1 MLGLKYIKAQPTT
14 YLMAFKRGKAVRE
27 GAGLS
32 LLFYAPTTNLV
43 AIPIGSREA
52 PFIFEK
58 VTADF
63 QTVRV
68 QGQVSYRIA
77 EPTKAAGRLNFALK
91 PDAVTYESDD
101 PTRVPQR
108 IVSAV
113 EVLVQNIVQGT
124 TLTQAI
130 RGSAQLADGVTKG
143 LKTHG
148 EILSLGLEIL
158 SVAVLGVKP
167 SPETARALEAQ
178 AREAFL
184 KVADDAVYA
193 RRNSAVEQER
203 AIKQSELDTEIAV
216 EEKKRAIRE
225 TQMDAEASVQRKK
238 HELRQAAMES
248 DIATELRRTEFV
260 KSTAEN
266 TRVLAEA
273 EAHRIG
279 AFVEAI
285 QAADPRIIQ
294 ALAAMG
300 MQPGQLIAQAFGG
313 IAERA
318 ERIGQLNM
326 SPDLLQSLMA
336 PAALKGKANEH
347 A

>member
-14 YLMAFKRGKAVRE
+14 YLMAFKQGKAVRE

-32 LLFYAPTTNLV
+32 LLYYAPTTNLV

-58 VTADF
+58 VTSDF

-77 EPTKAAGRLNFALK
+77 EPAKAAASLNFALK
-91 PDAVTYESDD
+91 RDAVTYESDD

-108 IVSAV
+108 IVAAV
-113 EVLVQNIVQGT
+113 EVLVQSIVQGT
-124 TLTQAI
+124 TLTEAI
-130 RGSAQLADGVTKG
+130 RGSAQLADGVTSG
-143 LKTHG
+143 LKGHP
-148 EILSLGLEIL
+148 EITSLGLEIL
-158 SVAVLGVKP
+158 SVAVLAVKP
-167 SPETARALEAQ
+167 SPETARALEAR
-178 AREAFL
+178 ARESFL
-184 KVADDAVYA
+184 READDAVYA

-216 EEKKRAIRE
+216 EQKKRSIRE

-238 HELRQAAMES
+238 HELRQAEMES

-260 KSTAEN
+260 NATAAN

-273 EAHRIG
+273 DAHRIG
-279 AFVEAI
+279 AFIQAI
-285 QAADPRIIQ
+285 QATDPRIIQ

-318 ERIGQLNM
+318 EHIGQLNM

-336 PAALKGKANEH
+336 PAVLKEKARGH

>member
-1 MLGLKYIKAQPTT
+1 MLGFKFIKARPTT
-14 YLMAFKRGKAVRE
+14 YLMAFKRGRPVRQ

-32 LLFYAPTTNLV
+32 LLYYAPTTNLV
-43 AIPIGSREA
+43 AVPIGSREA
-52 PFIFEK
+52 PFMLEK

-77 EPTKAAGRLNFALK
+77 EPTKAAALLNFALG
-91 PDAVTYESDD
+91 PNGSTYESDD
-101 PTRVPQR
+101 PDRVPQR
-108 IVSAV
+108 IVAAV

-124 TLTQAI
+124 DLKDAI
-130 RGSAQLADGVTKG
+130 RSAARMASGITAG
-143 LKTHG
+143 LKSHP
-148 EILSLGLEIL
+148 EILSLGIEVL
-158 SVAVLGVKP
+158 SVAVLAVKP
-167 SPETARALEAQ
+167 TPETARALEAQ

-184 KVADDAVYA
+184 RVADDAVYA

-216 EEKKRAIRE
+216 EEKKRTIRE
-225 TQMDAEASVQRKK
+225 TQMDAEASVRRKEQEIRK
-238 HELRQAAMES
+238 SAMEA
-248 DIATELRRTEFV
+248 DIAAEVRRTDLV
-260 KSTAEN
+260 NATAAN
-266 TRVLAEA
+266 TRTLAEA

-279 AFVEAI
+279 AFTQAI
-285 QAADPRIIQ
+285 QTTDPRIIQ

-318 ERIGQLNM
+318 ERIGQLNL

-336 PAALKGKANEH
+336 PAVLRESGHERA
-347 A
+347 

>member
-14 YLMAFKRGKAVRE
+14 YLMAFRRGKAVRE

-32 LLFYAPTTNLV
+32 LLYYAPTTNLV
-43 AIPIGSREA
+43 AIPIGSRET

-184 KVADDAVYA
+184 KVADDAVQVHA
-193 RRNSAVEQER
+193 DGVGCTVSA
-203 AIKQSELDTEIAV
+203 
-216 EEKKRAIRE
+216 
-225 TQMDAEASVQRKK
+225 
-238 HELRQAAMES
+238 
-248 DIATELRRTEFV
+248 LRRARAVSERGDSGDVGHGTGGS
-260 KSTAEN
+260 K
-266 TRVLAEA
+266 
-273 EAHRIG
+273 I
-279 AFVEAI
+279 
-285 QAADPRIIQ
+285 AARD
-294 ALAAMG
+294 
-300 MQPGQLIAQAFGG
+300 
-313 IAERA
+313 
-318 ERIGQLNM
+318 
-326 SPDLLQSLMA
+326 SLVDA
-336 PAALKGKANEH
+336 GEWGYFQ
-347 A
+347 

>member
-1 MLGLKYIKAQPTT
+1 MLGLKYIKARPTT
-14 YLMAFKRGKAVRE
+14 YLMAFKQGKAVRE

-32 LLFYAPTTNLV
+32 LVYYAPTTNLV
-43 AIPIGSREA
+43 AVPIGSREA
-52 PFIFEK
+52 LFMFEK

-77 EPTKAAGRLNFALK
+77 DPAKAATRLNFALK

-101 PTRVPQR
+101 PTRVPLR
-108 IVSAV
+108 IVAAV
-113 EVLVQNIVQGT
+113 EVLVQSIVQGT
-124 TLTQAI
+124 TLTEAI
-130 RGSAQLADGVTKG
+130 RGSAQLADGVMVG
-143 LKTHG
+143 LKRHA

-158 SVAVLGVKP
+158 SVAVLAVKP

-203 AIKQSELDTEIAV
+203 AIKESELDTEIAV
-216 EEKKRAIRE
+216 EQKKRAIRE
-225 TQMDAEASVQRKK
+225 TQMDAEASVRRKK
-238 HELRQAAMES
+238 HELRQADMES
-248 DIATELRRTEFV
+248 DIVTEQRRTEFV
-260 KSTAEN
+260 KTAAEN
-266 TRVLAEA
+266 TRVIAEA

-285 QAADPRIIQ
+285 HATDPRIIQ

-336 PAALKGKANEH
+336 PAALKGKASEH

>member
-14 YLMAFKRGKAVRE
+14 YLMAFKQGKAVRE

-32 LLFYAPTTNLV
+32 LVYYAPTTNLV
-43 AIPIGSREA
+43 AVPIGSREA
-52 PFIFEK
+52 PFMFEK

-77 EPTKAAGRLNFALK
+77 DPAKAAARLNFALK

-101 PTRVPQR
+101 PTRVPLR
-108 IVSAV
+108 IVAAV

-124 TLTQAI
+124 TLTEAI
-130 RGSAQLADGVTKG
+130 RGSAQLADGVTVG
-143 LKTHG
+143 LKRHA
-148 EILSLGLEIL
+148 EILSLGLEVL
-158 SVAVLGVKP
+158 SVAVLAVKP

-178 AREAFL
+178 AREGFL

-203 AIKQSELDTEIAV
+203 AIKESELDTEIAV
-216 EEKKRAIRE
+216 EQKKRAIRE
-225 TQMDAEASVQRKK
+225 TQMDAEASVRRKK
-238 HELRQAAMES
+238 HELRQADMES
-248 DIATELRRTEFV
+248 DIVTEHRRTEFV
-260 KSTAEN
+260 KTAAEN
-266 TRVLAEA
+266 TRVIAEA

-285 QAADPRIIQ
+285 HATDPRIIQ

-336 PAALKGKANEH
+336 PTALKGKASER

>member
-14 YLMAFKRGKAVRE
+14 YLMAFKQGKAVRE

-32 LLFYAPTTNLV
+32 LLYYAPTTNLV
-43 AIPIGSREA
+43 AVPIGSREA

-77 EPTKAAGRLNFALK
+77 EPDKAAARLNFALK
-91 PDAVTYESDD
+91 ADAATYESDD
-101 PTRVPQR
+101 PTRVPLR
-108 IVSAV
+108 IVAAV

-124 TLTQAI
+124 TLTEAI
-130 RGSAQLADGVTKG
+130 RGAAQLADGVTAG
-143 LKTHG
+143 LKRHA

-158 SVAVLGVKP
+158 SVAVLAVKP

-203 AIKQSELDTEIAV
+203 AIKESELDTEIAV
-216 EEKKRAIRE
+216 EQKKRAIRE
-225 TQMDAEASVQRKK
+225 TQMDAEASVRRKK
-238 HELRQAAMES
+238 HELRQADMES

-260 KSTAEN
+260 KTTAEN

-285 QAADPRIIQ
+285 QATDPKIIQ

-336 PAALKGKANEH
+336 PAVLKGKASER

>member
-14 YLMAFKRGKAVRE
+14 YLMAFKRGRAVRE

-32 LLFYAPTTNLV
+32 LVYYAPTTNLV

-77 EPTKAAGRLNFALK
+77 EPTKTAGRLNFALK
-91 PDAVTYESDD
+91 SDAVTYESDD

-124 TLTQAI
+124 TLTEAI
-130 RGSAQLADGVTKG
+130 RGSAQLAEGVTKG

-167 SPETARALEAQ
+167 SPETARALEAR

-248 DIATELRRTEFV
+248 DIATELRRTEYV
-260 KSTAEN
+260 KSTAGN

-279 AFVEAI
+279 AFVRAI
-285 QAADPRIIQ
+285 QATDPRIIQ

-336 PAALKGKANEH
+336 PATLKGKANGN

>member
-14 YLMAFKRGKAVRE
+14 YLMAFKRGKAGRE

-32 LLFYAPTTNLV
+32 LLYYAPTTNLV
-43 AIPIGSREA
+43 AVPIGSREA

-58 VTADF
+58 VTSDF

-124 TLTQAI
+124 TLTEAI
-130 RGSAQLADGVTKG
+130 RGSAQLAEGVTAG

-184 KVADDAVYA
+184 KIADDAVYA

-203 AIKQSELDTEIAV
+203 AIKQSELDTEIAI

-225 TQMDAEASVQRKK
+225 TQMDAEASVQRKR

-260 KSTAEN
+260 KTTAEN

-279 AFVEAI
+279 AFVQAI
-285 QAADPRIIQ
+285 QATDPRIIQ
-294 ALAAMG
+294 ALAAMS

-336 PAALKGKANEH
+336 PTSLKGNANEH
-347 A
+347 V

>member
-1 MLGLKYIKAQPTT
+1 VLGIKFIKAQPTT
-14 YLMAFKRGKAVRE
+14 YLMAFKSGKAIRE

-32 LLFYAPTTNLV
+32 LLYYAPTTNLV
-43 AIPIGSREA
+43 AVPIGSREA

-58 VTADF
+58 VTSNF

-68 QGQVSYRIA
+68 QGQISFRIA
-77 EPTKAAGRLNFALK
+77 EPVKAAATLNFALK
-91 PDAVTYESDD
+91 GDAVSYESDD

-108 IVSAV
+108 IVAAA
-113 EVLVQNIVQGT
+113 EVLVQNIVQT
-124 TLTQAI
+124 TALTEAI
-130 RGSAQLADGVTKG
+130 RGSAQLADGITVG
-143 LKTHG
+143 LRRHA
-148 EILSLGLEIL
+148 EVLSLGIEIL
-158 SVAVLGVKP
+158 SVSILAVKP
-167 SPETARALEAQ
+167 TPETARALEAQ
-178 AREAFL
+178 AREAIL
-184 KVADDAVYA
+184 RVADDAVYA

-216 EEKKRAIRE
+216 EQKKRAIRE
-225 TQMDAEASVQRKK
+225 TQMDAEASVRRKK
-238 HELRQAAMES
+238 HALRRADMES
-248 DIATELRRTEFV
+248 DIATELRRMEFV
-260 KSTAEN
+260 KTTAAN

-279 AFVEAI
+279 AFVQAI
-285 QAADPRIIQ
+285 QATDPRIIQ

-318 ERIGQLNM
+318 EHIGQLNM

-336 PAALKGKANEH
+336 PMALKENARER

>member
-14 YLMAFKRGKAVRE
+14 YLMAFKQGKPVAE
-27 GAGLS
+27 GPGLS
-32 LLFYAPTTNLV
+32 LIYYAPTTNLV
-43 AIPIGSREA
+43 AVPIGSREA
-52 PFIFEK
+52 AFVSEK

-63 QTVRV
+63 QPLRV

-77 EPTKAAGRLNFALK
+77 EPTKAAARLNFALK
-91 PDAVTYESDD
+91 GDAVTYESED

-108 IVSAV
+108 IVAAV
-113 EVLVQNIVQGT
+113 EVLVQNQVQVL
-124 TLTQAI
+124 TLTEAI
-130 RGSAQLADGVTKG
+130 RGSAQLAQAVTTG
-143 LKTHG
+143 LKQHA
-148 EILSLGLEIL
+148 EIQSLGLEIL
-158 SVAVLGVKP
+158 SVAIMAVKP

-184 KVADDAVYA
+184 KVADDAVYS

-216 EEKKRAIRE
+216 EKKKRAIRE
-225 TQMDAEASVQRKK
+225 TKMDADASVQAKR
-238 HELRQAAMES
+238 HELRQAEMES
-248 DIATELRRTEFV
+248 DIATELRRTELV
-260 KSTAEN
+260 KTSAEN
-266 TRVLAEA
+266 TRVAAEA

-285 QAADPRIIQ
+285 QATDPRIIQ

-326 SPDLLQSLMA
+326 SPDLLQSLLR
-336 PAALKGKANEH
+336 PGSLTENPNERS
-347 A
+347 

>member
-1 MLGLKYIKAQPTT
+1 MFGLKFIKAQPTT
-14 YLMAFKRGKAVRE
+14 YLMAFKQGKAVRQ

-32 LLFYAPTTNLV
+32 LLYYSPTTNLV
-43 AIPIGSREA
+43 AVPIGSRDV
-52 PFIFEK
+52 PFMLEK

-63 QTVRV
+63 QMVRV

-77 EPTKAAGRLNFALK
+77 EPVKAASTLNFALSANGK
-91 PDAVTYESDD
+91 TYASDD
-101 PTRVPQR
+101 PEHLQHR
-108 IVSAV
+108 IIATV
-113 EVLVQNIVQGT
+113 EVLVQSLVQGVD
-124 TLTQAI
+124 LKDVI
-130 RGSAQLADGVTKG
+130 RGAAQLASGITDG
-143 LKTHG
+143 LKGHP
-148 EILSLGLEIL
+148 EILALGIEIL
-158 SVAVLGVKP
+158 SVAVLAVKP
-167 SPETARALEAQ
+167 TPETARALEAQ

-184 KVADDAVYA
+184 RVADDAVYA

-216 EEKKRAIRE
+216 EEKKRTIRE
-225 TQMDAEASVQRKK
+225 TQMDAEASVRRKK
-238 HELRQAAMES
+238 QEMRQS
-248 DIATELRRTEFV
+248 DLEADITAELRRTELV
-260 KSTAEN
+260 QATAAN
-266 TRVLAEA
+266 TRTLAEA

-279 AFVEAI
+279 AFAQAI
-285 QAADPRIIQ
+285 HTTDPRIIQ

-336 PAALKGKANEH
+336 PAVVGGSGRERA
-347 A
+347 